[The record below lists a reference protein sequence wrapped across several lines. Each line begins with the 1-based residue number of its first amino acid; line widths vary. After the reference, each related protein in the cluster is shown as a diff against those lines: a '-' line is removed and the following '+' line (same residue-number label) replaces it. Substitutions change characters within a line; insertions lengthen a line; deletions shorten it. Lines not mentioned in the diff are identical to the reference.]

1 MFHSKLR
8 RPLAAL
14 ALVFAVS
21 LLPAQ
26 AAAAPRAGG
35 EREGRRVLHWIERWE
50 HLAWDFLTGLMEKRG
65 SDMNPDGL
73 RAQRTPAPVE
83 DEH

>member
-8 RPLAAL
+8 RSLAAI
-14 ALVFAVS
+14 ALVFVVS

-35 EREGRRVLHWIERWE
+35 EREGSRVSRWIERWE
-50 HLAWDFLTGLMEKRG
+50 LLAWSFLVELMEKRG
-65 SDMNPDGL
+65 SSMNPDGV
-73 RAQRTPAPVE
+73 RALL
-83 DEH
+83 DDGH